1 MVIHPFVLLS
11 LRRTWVEPNGGE
23 AGDLGRFVCELVA
36 IDEGLVEGEVLRL
49 LVILRERDEGELH
62 GDALGASLRFTHSTA
77 RTAAS

>member
-1 MVIHPFVLLS
+1 MLLS

-36 IDEGLVEGEVLRL
+36 IDEGLGEGGVGR
-49 LVILRERDEGELH
+49 VVVGRRERGGGGLH